1 MAGCEGG
8 QMPIVKRAQEL
19 AAQRCTAIAMRH
31 LYGDALYCAAT
42 HHHFDIVKALLDGG
56 TDFDLKELSQT
67 VDAVC
72 DWGDAPALRLLLKY
86 DGRKLLGPQQYSH
99 GLDKAARKGKHEV
112 VHFLLGKSFGHHDL
126 TIKAETVIHVSG
138 NDFMSVLRPLI
149 ENIRTQESFLSTLN
163 QSLQIASQNG
173 HKEVV
178 DFLIREGA
186 DVNAVVEMQHT
197 SQADRLN
204 AYCMFYDRHG
214 SPRKGTALQ
223 AALLGFR
230 RFDPQPRHDYL
241 PFSHTS
247 WQSADASSQEQTIQL
262 LLTKRA
268 NTNELAGHGRYPLH
282 MAASHCSAEIVQ
294 LLIAAGADVNAS
306 TQQHG
311 TALQAA
317 ACREVGAVPVI
328 KVLLEAGAAI
338 SQNDDGIKAAL
349 NEALS
354 FFGDGGR
361 FHRKGGDGQF
371 QISNSLTDLLIN
383 GPGAAVKILLD
394 CLPEERANDSRY
406 SLLFQMACM
415 AGDRQCVE
423 LLLQRRI
430 DVNRSGYYYGTGLQA
445 ASRVGNMDIIESL
458 LNAGAD
464 VNILQGAHGTALR
477 AAVLGGHEY
486 VVSFLILHGAD
497 INLCYKNQ
505 DQSILHLA
513 LETGNRAIYKI
524 LLATGA
530 DVNKDMPNQQ
540 PIMISAS
547 KFGDPT
553 LVELLLAGGADVNIP
568 GKALGHHASV
578 PYGEASPLHAACA
591 GGHESVVQ
599 FLLAHGADTEKIV
612 QSSGTPLQAAIRG
625 NHLLVVRL
633 LLDARANVDQGSYDT
648 PLLEASR
655 DGKLEMVEELLK
667 AGACIGDPPT
677 VQNALATACT
687 QRHRAVSELLLEA
700 LRGTDKE
707 ARICADALS
716 AAMQSRD
723 DEMVQLLLERGL
735 ALTIETLH
743 QACAAGL
750 EETVRML
757 LVNGIDVNSDDGTS
771 AHPLHV
777 AACHSHPTVV
787 QLLIDRGADVNL
799 RSTKYGSPLIAA
811 LEGCLAPFLRARSQ
825 PEPCK
830 SLAKALPLPG
840 PEYKIHIRRRTESQA
855 RPGYKEVS
863 QCEQIVQSL
872 FDHGAEVDIDIRSFG
887 NTLHLA
893 SCMGSETIV
902 RHVLKRI
909 SDVNVFGGYFGS
921 PLLAALEGDHLV
933 IVKLLLGRGIDV
945 NHPSSEHGTA
955 LHYACAHG
963 TTKSVQMLLD
973 HGADV
978 NAYDEKHGSP
988 LAAAVSTGNGTFPRN
1003 KNRSLAECHA
1013 IVELLLRHGD
1023 KVQIRECDL
1032 LAAVSCRSSAD
1043 GEHYMRLFL
1052 EHDQS
1057 ARATEPVFV
1066 QAILNFGGYSSRFRT
1081 LPRLLERDG
1090 GLGTTPTMLKAANEP
1105 EVMRMLL
1112 EHKPVCELTAEIL
1125 EAAAKQC
1132 SGHFEL
1138 VKLLL
1143 AHNPKIPI
1151 TEAAVM
1157 AALELKYP
1165 RGSDGNLLKL
1175 LFDCNNELEITEAM
1189 LKAAETTPDMKLLLE
1204 RRRKELPIS
1213 SEVIEAVASR
1223 YCKSGA
1229 LVRLLLEHDK
1239 SIKIT
1244 PPVVQRAITYY
1255 HDSEPL
1261 IETLLEHDPTLEIG
1275 QEQLLSMIKGH
1286 GGREDKRQIVELLV
1300 KHGKTLD
1307 FTPEISVALDEEY
1320 QSHSDKDMKECFSKL
1335 ERQDTS

>member
-1 MAGCEGG
+1 
-8 QMPIVKRAQEL
+8 
-19 AAQRCTAIAMRH
+19 MRH
-31 LYGDALYCAAT
+31 LYGDALFCAAT
-42 HHHFDIVKALLDGG
+42 HHHFDVVKALLDSG

-72 DWGDAPALRLLLKY
+72 DRGNAPALRLLLKY
-86 DGRKLLGPQQYSH
+86 DGRQLLGPQQYSC

-112 VHFLLGKSFGHHDL
+112 VHFLLGQSFGHHDL
-126 TIKAETVIHVSG
+126 TINAETVIHVSG
-138 NDFMSVLRPLI
+138 NGFMGVLRPLI
-149 ENIRTQESFLSTLN
+149 ENIRTLESFPSTLN

-197 SQADRLN
+197 SPADRFN
-204 AYCMFYDRHG
+204 AYGISYDGRG
-214 SPRKGTALQ
+214 SLRKGTALQ

-230 RFDPQPRHDYL
+230 RFNPQPRHDYL
-241 PFSHTS
+241 PFDHTS

-268 NTNELAGHGRYPLH
+268 NTNELAGHERYPLH
-282 MAASHCSAEIVQ
+282 MAASYCSAKIVQ
-294 LLIAAGADVNAS
+294 LLIAAGANVNAS

-328 KVLLEAGAAI
+328 KVLLEAGGAI

-354 FFGDGGR
+354 FFGDGSR
-361 FHRKGGDGQF
+361 SHPTHRDGQF
-371 QISNSLTDLLIN
+371 QISNSPTDLLIN
-383 GPGAAVKILLD
+383 GPGAVIKILLD
-394 CLPEERANDSRY
+394 RLPEERADDSRY

-415 AGDRQCVE
+415 AGDRQYVE

-445 ASRVGNMDIIESL
+445 ASRVGNMDIVESL
-458 LNAGAD
+458 LTAGAD

-477 AAVLGGHEY
+477 AAVLGGHEH
-486 VVSFLILHGAD
+486 VVNFLILHGAD
-497 INLCYKNQ
+497 VNLCHKNQ

-524 LLATGA
+524 LLAAGA
-530 DVNKDMPNQQ
+530 DVNKDIPNQQ
-540 PIMISAS
+540 PVMISAS
-547 KFGDPT
+547 KLGDAT
-553 LVELLLAGGADVNIP
+553 LVELLLASGADVNIS
-568 GKALGHHASV
+568 GKVLSYRASV
-578 PYGEASPLHAACA
+578 PYDEASPLHAACA
-591 GGHESVVQ
+591 EGYESVVQ

-625 NHLLVVRL
+625 NHLSVVRL
-633 LLDARANVDQGSYDT
+633 LLDAGANADQGSNDT
-648 PLLEASR
+648 PLSEASR

-677 VQNALATACT
+677 VPNALAAACT
-687 QRHRAVSELLLEA
+687 RRQRAVSELLFEA
-700 LRGTDKE
+700 LCGTEKE

-723 DEMVQLLLERGL
+723 DEMVRFLLERGL
-735 ALTIETLH
+735 TLTVETLH

-750 EETVRML
+750 EGTVRML

-777 AACHSHPTVV
+777 AACHSYPTVV

-811 LEGCLAPFLRARSQ
+811 LEGCLAPFLRANSR
-825 PEPCK
+825 PEPCR

-840 PEYKIHIRRRTESQA
+840 PKYEIYISGGTESQA
-855 RPGYKEVS
+855 RPGYREVS
-863 QCEQIVQSL
+863 QCEQIVQGL
-872 FDHGAEVDIDIRSFG
+872 FDHGAEVDTDIRSFG

-921 PLLAALEGDHLV
+921 PLLAALEGNHLV
-933 IVKLLLGRGIDV
+933 IVELLLGRGIDV

-963 TTKSVQMLLD
+963 TMKLVQMLLD

-988 LAAAVSTGNGTFPRN
+988 LAAAASADNGTFPRN
-1003 KNRSLAECHA
+1003 KARSSVECRA
-1013 IVELLLRHGD
+1013 IVELLLRHED
-1023 KVQIRECDL
+1023 RVQIRECDL
-1032 LAAVSCRSSAD
+1032 LAAASCMSSAD
-1043 GEHYMRLFL
+1043 DEYYMRLFL

-1057 ARATEPVFV
+1057 VRATEPVIV
-1066 QAILNFGGYSSRFRT
+1066 QAIVNFGGYSSRFRI

-1090 GLGTTPTMLKAANEP
+1090 GLGTTPTMLKAAKEP
-1105 EVMRMLL
+1105 EAMRMLL

-1125 EAAAKQC
+1125 EAAAKRY
-1132 SGHFEL
+1132 SHHFEL

-1143 AHNPKIPI
+1143 AHNPKILI

-1157 AALELKYP
+1157 AALGHRYSG
-1165 RGSDGNLLKL
+1165 GSGGNLLEL
-1175 LFDCNNELEITEAM
+1175 LFDCNSELEITEAM
-1189 LKAAETTPDMKLLLE
+1189 LKAAETIPDMKLLLE
-1204 RRRKELPIS
+1204 RRRKDLPIS
-1213 SEVIEAVASR
+1213 SEVFEAAASR
-1223 YCKSGA
+1223 YRESGA

-1255 HDSEPL
+1255 HDSESL

-1275 QEQLLSMIKGH
+1275 QEQLLSMINGRGGHKG
-1286 GGREDKRQIVELLV
+1286 KRQIVELLV

-1307 FTPEISVALDEEY
+1307 FTPEVSAALDEKY
-1320 QSHSDKDMKECFSKL
+1320 QSHSDKDMKECFYKL
-1335 ERQDTS
+1335 KR

>member
-1 MAGCEGG
+1 
-8 QMPIVKRAQEL
+8 MPIVKRAQEL

-31 LYGDALYCAAT
+31 LYGDALYRAAT
-42 HHHFDIVKALLDGG
+42 HHNFDVVKALLDSG
-56 TDFDLKELSQT
+56 TDFNLEELSQT

-72 DWGDAPALRLLLKY
+72 DWGNVAALRLLLKY
-86 DGRKLLGPQQYSH
+86 DGRKLLGPQQFSC
-99 GLDKAARKGKHEV
+99 GFDKAARKGKHEV
-112 VHFLLGKSFGHHDL
+112 VHFLLGQRFGHHDL
-126 TIKAETVIHVSG
+126 TINAETIIHVSG
-138 NDFMSVLRPLI
+138 NGFMSVLRPLI
-149 ENIRTQESFLSTLN
+149 ENNRTQESFPSTLN

-186 DVNAVVEMQHT
+186 DVNAVVEVQHT
-197 SQADRLN
+197 SEADRFD
-204 AYCMFYDRHG
+204 AYGMFYDRRG
-214 SPRKGTALQ
+214 SSRKGTALQ

-230 RFDPQPRHDYL
+230 RFNPQSRHEYR
-241 PFSHTS
+241 PFGRTS

-268 NTNELAGHGRYPLH
+268 NTNELAGHERYPLH
-282 MAASHCSAEIVQ
+282 IAASYCSAEIVQ
-294 LLIAAGADVNAS
+294 LLIAGGANVNAS
-306 TQQHG
+306 TQKHG

-317 ACREVGAVPVI
+317 ARREVGAAPI
-328 KVLLEAGAAI
+328 IEVLLEAGEAL
-338 SQNDDGIKAAL
+338 SQNEDGIRAAL

-354 FFGDGGR
+354 LFGDRGL
-361 FHRKGGDGQF
+361 FHRTNGDGQF

-383 GPGAAVKILLD
+383 GPGAVVKILLD
-394 CLPEERANDSRY
+394 RLPEERADDSRY
-406 SLLFQMACM
+406 RLLFQMACM

-430 DVNRSGYYYGTGLQA
+430 DVNRSGCYYGTGLQA

-458 LNAGAD
+458 LDAGAD
-464 VNILQGAHGTALR
+464 VNILQGAHGNALR
-477 AAVLGGHEY
+477 AAVLGGHEH

-497 INLCYKNQ
+497 INLCHKNR

-513 LETGNRAIYKI
+513 LETGNRAIFEI
-524 LLATGA
+524 LLAAGA
-530 DVNKDMPNQQ
+530 DVNKDMPDRQ

-547 KFGDPT
+547 KFGDAT
-553 LVELLLAGGADVNIP
+553 LVELLLASGADVNIP
-568 GKALGHHASV
+568 GKALNRLAGV

-591 GGHESVVQ
+591 EGHESVVQ
-599 FLLAHGADTEKIV
+599 FLLAHGADTGKIV
-612 QSSGTPLQAAIRG
+612 QSSGTPLQAAIRR
-625 NHLLVVRL
+625 NHLSVVRL
-633 LLDARANVDQGSYDT
+633 LLDAGANVDQGSYDT
-648 PLLEASR
+648 PLSEASR

-677 VQNALATACT
+677 VQNALATACRRR
-687 QRHRAVSELLLEA
+687 QRAVSELLVEA
-700 LRGTDKE
+700 LCGTEKE
-707 ARICADALS
+707 VRICSDALS
-716 AAMQSRD
+716 AAMQCRD
-723 DEMVQLLLERGL
+723 DQMVRLLLEHGL
-735 ALTIETLH
+735 TLTVEMLH

-750 EETVRML
+750 EESVRML

-777 AACHSHPTVV
+777 AACHSYPTVV

-825 PEPCK
+825 PEPCR

-840 PEYKIHIRRRTESQA
+840 PEYETYISGGTESQA
-855 RPGYKEVS
+855 RLGCKEVS

-872 FDHGAEVDIDIRSFG
+872 FDHGAEVDTDIRSFG
-887 NTLHLA
+887 STLHLA
-893 SCMGSETIV
+893 SCIGSETIA

-921 PLLAALEGDHLV
+921 PLFAALEGDHLV
-933 IVKLLLGRGIDV
+933 IVELLLGRGIDV

-963 TTKSVQMLLD
+963 TAKLVQMLLD
-973 HGADV
+973 YGADV

-988 LAAAVSTGNGTFPRN
+988 LAAAASTSNDTIPRN
-1003 KNRSLAECHA
+1003 KTRSSAECRA

-1032 LAAVSCRSSAD
+1032 LAAASCRSSAD
-1043 GEHYMRLFL
+1043 GEYYMSLFL

-1057 ARATEPVFV
+1057 VRATEPVIV
-1066 QAILNFGGYSSRFRT
+1066 QAIVNFGGYSSDFKT

-1090 GLGTTPTMLKAANEP
+1090 GLGTTPTMLKAAEGP

-1125 EAAAKQC
+1125 EAAVGRY
-1132 SGHFEL
+1132 SNHFEL

-1143 AHNPKIPI
+1143 AHNPKIFI
-1151 TEAAVM
+1151 TEAAVL
-1157 AALELKYP
+1157 AALGHKYSK
-1165 RGSDGNLLKL
+1165 GSDGNLLEL
-1175 LFDCNNELEITEAM
+1175 LFDGNSELEITDAM
-1189 LKAAETTPDMKLLLE
+1189 LKAAENAPDMKLLLE
-1204 RRRKELPIS
+1204 HRRKELPIS
-1213 SEVIEAVASR
+1213 SEVFEAVASR
-1223 YCKSGA
+1223 YRNSGT
-1229 LVRLLLEHDK
+1229 LVYLPLEHDK
-1239 SIKIT
+1239 SVKIT
-1244 PPVVQRAITYY
+1244 PPVVPRAITYY
-1255 HDSEPL
+1255 LDPGL

-1275 QEQLLSMIKGH
+1275 QEKFLSMIKGRAE
-1286 GGREDKRQIVELLV
+1286 GTRV
-1300 KHGKTLD
+1300 
-1307 FTPEISVALDEEY
+1307 
-1320 QSHSDKDMKECFSKL
+1320 SDKSWSSMG
-1335 ERQDTS
+1335 RH